1 MKVRLDWGWEGGHLH
16 ISGIVWIG
24 DREREREREE
34 GEGREGEEREI
45 EWR

>member
-1 MKVRLDWGWEGGHLH
+1 MGLRLRWGYLH
-16 ISGIVWIG
+16 GSGIVWIG

-34 GEGREGEEREI
+34 GEGGEEEEREI